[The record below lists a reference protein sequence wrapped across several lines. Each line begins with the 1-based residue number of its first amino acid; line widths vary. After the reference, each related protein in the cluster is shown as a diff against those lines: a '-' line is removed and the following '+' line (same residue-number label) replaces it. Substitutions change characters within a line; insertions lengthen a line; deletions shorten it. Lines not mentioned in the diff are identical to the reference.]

1 MYFFIFSLK
10 VIKVIILLLG
20 INFLLD
26 INFKVIIF

>member
-20 INFLLD
+20 INFLD
-26 INFKVIIF
+26 ISFKVIIF

>member
-20 INFLLD
+20 INFLD